1 VASGCSEDNEVARRE
16 PVLAALDLRSY
27 GRAVIAAV
35 PGAGVVVVDRDLRV
49 ELADGAE
56 LRRQGLDTAAIEGHL
71 LSDVLAPALW
81 VQMRAAYE
89 AALRGETR
97 TFDVAWEAMS
107 YVVHVS
113 PLRTAE
119 GSVAGAVAVSRS
131 VTEQRRLEAE
141 VSAHGASARDAER
154 LLATAFDRAPIG
166 MSVVDLDGRWL
177 RVNDAYCRILGY
189 TREDLLDTTFRA
201 VTHPD
206 DVDLDEEW
214 TRRAARGDSDS
225 LEREKRYIARD
236 GSVVW
241 VLARSEIIRDDD
253 GRPAY
258 SLSLLQ
264 DITRSRGADLALRSS
279 ERRLRSIL
287 DNTPQAVS
295 VQSRDHRYEI
305 VNRAFERR
313 FALEPG
319 WIVGRRDDELLPPSV
334 LAVDRESHDSVL
346 RRGALVEQE
355 EVVPGD
361 GGDRVF
367 LTTKFPLRDESGEI
381 SAVCGIYQD
390 ITDRKRH
397 EQELEDRVRWTDT
410 IHDAVA
416 QDRLVLHAQPIID
429 LATGAVAQ
437 AELLVRMRDRHDPSV
452 LIAPGAFVPAAERF
466 ALVGVIDRW
475 VVGRAL
481 ELARDHRVEINLSGQ
496 TISDPELVSEIERM
510 VAVSGAPP
518 ENVVFEITETAVAE
532 NLASARRFA
541 EGLRGMGCSF
551 ALDDFGVG
559 FGTFTYLKHLPVDYL
574 KIDIQFVRDFVNS
587 EADRQ
592 VVHAILG
599 VAQDFGIKTIAEGV
613 EDQATLELIGLI
625 GVDYAQGYWIGRP
638 APVEDVWPITP
649 DRARTA

>member
-1 VASGCSEDNEVARRE
+1 VASGCSEDNEVATPE

-71 LSDVLAPALW
+71 LADVLAPALW
-81 VQMRAAYE
+81 AQMRAPYE

-107 YVVHVS
+107 YVVHAS
-113 PLRTAE
+113 PLRTAD
-119 GSVAGAVAVSRS
+119 GTVAGAVAVSRS

-141 VSAHGASARDAER
+141 VSAQGASARDAER

-177 RVNDAYCRILGY
+177 RVNDAYCRMLGY
-189 TREDLLDTTFRA
+189 TREELLDRTFRA

-206 DVDLDEEW
+206 DVHLDEEW
-214 TRRAARGDSDS
+214 TRRAAGGGSDS
-225 LEREKRYIARD
+225 FERQKRYVARD

-313 FALEPG
+313 FDLEPG
-319 WIVGRRDDELLPPSV
+319 WILGRRDDELLPPSV
-334 LAVDRESHDSVL
+334 LALDRESHDSVL

-361 GGDRVF
+361 DGDRVF

-390 ITDRKRH
+390 ITERKRH

-410 IHDAVA
+410 IHDAVV

-437 AELLVRMRDRHDPSV
+437 AELLVRMRDRYDPSV

-496 TISDPELVSEIERM
+496 TISDPDLVSEIERM
-510 VAVSGAPP
+510 VAASGAPP

-541 EGLRGMGCSF
+541 EGLRAMGCSF

-587 EADRQ
+587 DADRQ

-638 APVEDVWPITP
+638 APVEDVWPITQ

>member
-1 VASGCSEDNEVARRE
+1 
-16 PVLAALDLRSY
+16 
-27 GRAVIAAV
+27 
-35 PGAGVVVVDRDLRV
+35 
-49 ELADGAE
+49 
-56 LRRQGLDTAAIEGHL
+56 
-71 LSDVLAPALW
+71 
-81 VQMRAAYE
+81 
-89 AALRGETR
+89 
-97 TFDVAWEAMS
+97 
-107 YVVHVS
+107 
-113 PLRTAE
+113 
-119 GSVAGAVAVSRS
+119 
-131 VTEQRRLEAE
+131 
-141 VSAHGASARDAER
+141 
-154 LLATAFDRAPIG
+154 
-166 MSVVDLDGRWL
+166 
-177 RVNDAYCRILGY
+177 
-189 TREDLLDTTFRA
+189 
-201 VTHPD
+201 
-206 DVDLDEEW
+206 
-214 TRRAARGDSDS
+214 
-225 LEREKRYIARD
+225 
-236 GSVVW
+236 
-241 VLARSEIIRDDD
+241 
-253 GRPAY
+253 
-258 SLSLLQ
+258 
-264 DITRSRGADLALRSS
+264 
-279 ERRLRSIL
+279 
-287 DNTPQAVS
+287 
-295 VQSRDHRYEI
+295 
-305 VNRAFERR
+305 
-313 FALEPG
+313 
-319 WIVGRRDDELLPPSV
+319 VGRRDDELLPPSV